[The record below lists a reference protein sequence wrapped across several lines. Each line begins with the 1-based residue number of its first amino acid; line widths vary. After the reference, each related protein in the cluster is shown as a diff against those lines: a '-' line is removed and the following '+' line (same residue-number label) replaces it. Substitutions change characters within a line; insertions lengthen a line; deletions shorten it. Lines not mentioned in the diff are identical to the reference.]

1 MKRILFFTFFFLALI
16 DIASA
21 QTYVGGG
28 AIVARSSSYDPSPA
42 ATGDGGQALKGVY
55 VEAGYQFPAGLQA
68 RLLAEYLTDASLR
81 SIFTSD
87 AAVGKTASGEFRLR
101 PELRLRPNCKEARYC
116 LFIGGGVDYYR
127 QRFETTGEQVR
138 GASPASGLNPFFIV
152 GADFGKSLEVNFR
165 RLFADQSALNSS
177 ELRGYS
183 AGAVYTRRLVGR
195 FHLRIAGEADYVI
208 YRDSIGY
215 YVAGYEKRDAIF
227 KLRGG
232 LVFQ

>member
-1 MKRILFFTFFFLALI
+1 MKRILLFIFVALAAI
-16 DIASA
+16 TAEA
-21 QTYVGGG
+21 QTYIGGG
-28 AIVARSSSYDPSPA
+28 ASVTRSSSYDPTPMA
-42 ATGDGGQALKGVY
+42 GDRGGKTFSGVY
-55 VEAGYQFPAGLQA
+55 IEGGYQFPLGLQA
-68 RLLAEYLTDASLR
+68 RFLGEYRTDASLR

-87 AAVGKTASGEFRLR
+87 AEVGKTASGEYRFR

-116 LFIGGGVDYYR
+116 LFIGGGVDYFK
-127 QRFETTGEQVR
+127 QRFTATGEQVR
-138 GASPASGLNPFFIV
+138 GDSPATGLNPFFTV
-152 GADFGKSLEVNFR
+152 GAEFGESVEVNFR

-183 AGAVYTRRLVGR
+183 AGAVYTRKLAGR

-227 KLRGG
+227 KGRFGFI
-232 LVFQ
+232 FQ